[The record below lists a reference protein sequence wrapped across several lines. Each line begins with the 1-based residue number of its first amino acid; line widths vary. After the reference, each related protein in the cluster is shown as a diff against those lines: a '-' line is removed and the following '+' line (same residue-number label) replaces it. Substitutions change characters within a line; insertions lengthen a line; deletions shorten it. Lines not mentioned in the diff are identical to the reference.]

1 MPITTA
7 PSVLP
12 TWCTNPVQEVITFTD
27 PVSGKTLT
35 IRQLNIAEPDTII
48 KESGFVQDSAVVEQ
62 DLNWLFNNICNW
74 IAYFN
79 SSLNQIQNFAKSE
92 LPNAKD
98 NTGKLVFVT
107 DNKSL
112 AISNGTDWL
121 KLTMGDKI

>member
-12 TWCTNPVQEVITFTD
+12 TWCTSPVQEVITFTD
-27 PVSGKTLT
+27 PVSGKIQT
-35 IRQLNIAEPDTII
+35 IRQLNIAEPDSII
-48 KESGFVQDSAVVEQ
+48 KQSGFVQESAVVEQ
-62 DLNWLFNNICNW
+62 DLNWLFNNICSW